1 VGSNPTVTADSR
13 ENMEPKSYTIAGTQ
27 FSVNLEN
34 DAYGDSMW
42 HGAETGVW
50 ESATVGF
57 VITNCDPQAT
67 FFDFGAASGIFSL
80 IAASRGARVIAVE
93 PHPEWSSALR
103 ENIKLNEVS
112 GEIIPVQAAISSYDG
127 ELNFEN
133 NRDSSVISDS
143 AAMRAEGSTKVVSL
157 ETILATH
164 PAGKTILK
172 IDIEG
177 AEYGL
182 LLKANSLGLLAA
194 KKARVFISLHPGF
207 PYQKVFSAKSPAW
220 VANSLKVKFLGL
232 FDNVRFFRRVNK
244 FAEIRLPNGREVKKL
259 RDFLV
264 MTEVGVH
271 DFLLVF

>member
-1 VGSNPTVTADSR
+1 
-13 ENMEPKSYTIAGTQ
+13 MEPKSYTIAGTQ
-27 FSVNLEN
+27 LSVNLEN

-42 HGAETGVW
+42 HGAESGIW

-67 FFDFGAASGIFSL
+67 FFDLGAASGIFSL
-80 IAASRGARVIAVE
+80 LAASQGASVVAVE
-93 PHPEWSSALR
+93 PHPQWASALR
-103 ENIKLNEVS
+103 ENIKLNDLS

-127 ELNFEN
+127 ELNFER

-143 AAMRAEGSTKVVSL
+143 AAMRAEGFIKVVSL
-157 ETILATH
+157 ETILATY
-164 PAGKTILK
+164 PSSKTIIK

-177 AEYGL
+177 AEYAL
-182 LLKANSLGLLAA
+182 LLKANSLSVLASRR
-194 KKARVFISLHPGF
+194 ARIFISLHPGF

-220 VANSLKVKFLGL
+220 FANSLKVKFLGL